1 MLLLLP
7 SCSKVWR
14 GQSVG
19 LSRSRSLSL
28 TMTEAGGRQ
37 RGLFFF
43 FFKKNYMYIGEF
55 DYH

>member
-43 FFKKNYMYIGEF
+43 FKKNYMYIGEF